1 MSVEATAVKN
11 WQSKRIDAINRK
23 IKRSRSARAMTEAY
37 IDEYD
42 RVYKSKCKTKTEYK
56 KWIQENGRV

>member
-1 MSVEATAVKN
+1 MSIETTAN
-11 WQSKRIDAINRK
+11 SWQSKRIDAINRK

-56 KWIQENGRV
+56 KWIQENGKV

>member
-23 IKRSRSARAMTEAY
+23 IKRSRNARAMTEAY
-37 IDEYD
+37 IEEYD
-42 RVYKSKCKTKTEYK
+42 RVYNSKCKTKTEYK
-56 KWIQENGRV
+56 KWIRTSGKV